1 MATTGRA
8 SVIKNSSNCRRF
20 LKQAIDRALYQ
31 RYADTE
37 VIVVDN
43 GSAIGPSR
51 SLSEMSSIGEILQMT
66 RQRFENWNGRA
77 SPGRVL
83 RSSRGRLLVLRV
95 LHGIGPLPPFALPVP
110 AGEREAGSA

>member
-20 LKQAIDRALYQ
+20 LKQAIDRAQYQ

-66 RQRFENWNGRA
+66 RQRFENWNT
-77 SPGRVL
+77 L
-83 RSSRGRLLVLRV
+83 RSSRGRLLVVRV
-95 LHGIGPLPPFALPVP
+95 LHGIGPLPPFALPVR
-110 AGEREAGSA
+110 AREREAGSA